1 MYRKWNEDLLNSA
14 LDHLTAEFALPPG
27 VPGGMARY
35 RLALTLSFFLKFYL
49 ETANALNISKTAHIT
64 EIGLEI
70 PEKLY
75 ASQVYQ
81 VISLFSVI
89 NLNFRR
95 CQQTRIPMTL

>member
-1 MYRKWNEDLLNSA
+1 MGLDLL
-14 LDHLTAEFALPPG
+14 TKEFALPPG

-49 ETANALNISKTAHIT
+49 EVSKGLNLEKDNVIT
-64 EIGLEI
+64 EIGQDI

-81 VISLFSVI
+81 VAYQFFHFSYF
-89 NLNFRR
+89 LGSS
-95 CQQTRIPMTL
+95 